1 MPDPKKN
8 IKTKDTLYTWNGRQV
23 NKQFSDSITFQK
35 NYSDKMFN
43 KGEKMYKNAK
53 AFSKESNEGFDLM
66 RRSVKLKPGPGT
78 LKKKF
83 QGGEQI
89 TTYNMKPYKMQ
100 PKGLGNNSYGMMPS
114 NSKPKTKGKMA
125 TIPGAGKR
133 RVVGGSGLIGYLGS
147 GGLKAAGKMLKAF
160 TNTPKQLFQAA
171 RYKPWKV
178 GNKQYGHIDRL
189 TGKVTNKFNKSV
201 KDKPAYGID
210 QYSYAKTKGKAS
222 VETIKKGYPSVDPN
236 LLKKYP
242 TGPKLHKFH
251 KDQSIKF
258 AEQFNKFTKKK

>member
-8 IKTKDTLYTWNGRQV
+8 IKTKDTLYTWNGKQV
-23 NKQFSDSITFQK
+23 NKQFSDSISFQRK
-35 NYSDKMFN
+35 YA
-43 KGEKMYKNAK
+43 EKMYK
-53 AFSKESNEGFDLM
+53 EGKKDFDFDKIKKSMRLM
-66 RRSVKLKPGPGT
+66 PGPGT

-83 QGGEQI
+83 QGGEQK
-89 TTYNMKPYKMQ
+89 TTYNMSPYKMQ
-100 PKGLGNNSYGMMPS
+100 PKGMGNNSYGMMPS
-114 NSKPKTKGKMA
+114 NSKPKDKMKK
-125 TIPGAGKR
+125 IPGSDNPKNYVRGGAG
-133 RVVGGSGLIGYLGS
+133 GLGFLGS

-160 TNTPKQLFQAA
+160 TSTPKQLLQAA

-178 GNKQYGHIDRL
+178 GDKQYGHIDRL

-201 KDKPAYGID
+201 
-210 QYSYAKTKGKAS
+210 
-222 VETIKKGYPSVDPN
+222 SVDPN